1 MPNLQYKL
9 TLTSEALNSGP
20 YYNVTFASSSS
31 PLIYFPVL
39 VGSPAYLPN
48 VSSSVAVQ
56 IPSQSYSFLQF
67 NLNNGVGSCELCD
80 NNVTFLVTGSAPTL
94 NSGSVYMNS
103 FVDYPYGYQSSAEA
117 CTLGGYTGVVETVY
131 WSGTIGNGTS
141 LYFDTGFNNAFNADG
156 TFGWYWL
163 SSYRFQYNGVINS
176 YASC

>member
-1 MPNLQYKL
+1 MPNLIYQL
-9 TLTSEALNSGP
+9 TLQSEALNSGP
-20 YYNVTFASSSS
+20 YYNVTFASSSA
-31 PLIYFPVL
+31 PLTYFPVSA
-39 VGSPAYLPN
+39 GSPVYLPD
-48 VSSSVAVQ
+48 VSSSAVVS

-67 NLNNGVGSCELCD
+67 NLNNGIGGCELCN

-103 FVDYPYGYQSSAEA
+103 FVDYPYGYADAATA
-117 CTLGGYTGVVETVY
+117 CSLGGVTGVVEVVY

-141 LYFDTGFNNAFNADG
+141 LYFDSGLSNSFNADG

-163 SSYRFQYNGVINS
+163 SSYRFQYNGTINS